1 MIAMTQGKDIPSG
14 GSRRWTLLV
23 SGSSAVGIATVAIVA
38 ILVVYPLG
46 WLAYT
51 SIESPGGGSVTLD
64 NYREVFSTPR
74 YLEAIWNSLKVSSL
88 AATVGLML
96 GVPMAWAVSRT
107 DMPFKGLVRLIAL
120 GSLLTPSFL
129 TAVAWILL
137 AGPNAGLLNRIVV
150 TLIGVEKGPFNIYS
164 LAGLSFVIALHI
176 YPYVFLLTAS
186 ALELVSSEMED
197 AANILGAGVW
207 RTMMAVTLPLALPA
221 IVGGFLLAFLDA
233 LSLFGT
239 PLLLAV
245 PARIQVMPTQLWQF
259 FQFPSKVEYAAA
271 YSLPL
276 LLITGALFLVQKRLI
291 GRKRFATFTGK
302 GGERRILRLGR
313 WRYALLFGCLL
324 VAFLSVVLPYLTLLI
339 ASLSRSWAQGVS
351 WTGMTLDNFALILL
365 QHDTPRRA
373 IVNTLTYSV
382 AAACAATALGFMA
395 AYLINRGLIRGGAIL
410 ANMVMAPLVIPG
422 IVLAI
427 GFVAAYTRP
436 PLLLYGTAWIMIL
449 AYTTRF
455 LPIAFQN
462 ADAAL
467 RSVHPELEEAARIG
481 GAGLLKT
488 LRAITLPLIKGGV
501 FGGGLLILMAA
512 TRELSTAIF
521 LFTANTKV
529 ASVVLVDLS
538 ETGDYEVVSAL
549 AIVMLLVILGLASVG
564 YGVIGRR
571 VAWQRAGE

>member
-1 MIAMTQGKDIPSG
+1 MRSLLASSSVLAIA
-14 GSRRWTLLV
+14 
-23 SGSSAVGIATVAIVA
+23 AVAIVA
-38 ILVVYPLG
+38 VLVIYPLG
-46 WLAYT
+46 WLVYT
-51 SIESPGGGSVTLD
+51 SMETPGGGAITLD
-64 NYREVFSTPR
+64 NYERVFSTSR
-74 YLEAIWNSLKVSSL
+74 YLQAIWNSLKVASL
-88 AATVGLML
+88 AAGVAVLL

-107 DMPFKGLVRLIAL
+107 DMPLKTFVRLVVL

-137 AGPNAGLLNRIVV
+137 AGPNAGLLNRIFVAL
-150 TLIGVEKGPFNIYS
+150 TGVEKGPFNIYS
-164 LAGLSFVIALHI
+164 LAGLSFVISLHV

-197 AANILGAGVW
+197 AASILGAGVW
-207 RTMMAVTLPLALPA
+207 RTMMAITVPLATPA
-221 IVGGFLLAFLDA
+221 ILGGFLLAFLDA

-271 YSLPL
+271 YSIPL
-276 LLITGALFLVQKRLI
+276 LLITGALFLLQKRLI
-291 GRKRFATFTGK
+291 GNKRYATFTGK
-302 GGERRILRLGR
+302 GGGRRVIRFGK
-313 WRYALLFGCLL
+313 WRYALLGGCLA
-324 VAFLSVVLPYLTLLI
+324 VAFLSVALPYCTLLI

-351 WTGMTLDNFALILL
+351 WSAMTFDNFALILL

-373 IVNTLTYSV
+373 IVNTILYSV
-382 AAACAATALGFMA
+382 AAACAATVLGFTT
-395 AYLINRGLIRGGAIL
+395 AYLTNRNLIKGGAIL
-410 ANMVMAPLVIPG
+410 ATMVMTPLVIPG

-436 PLLLYGTAWIMIL
+436 PLLLYGTAWILIL

-467 RSVHPELEEAARIG
+467 RSVHPELEEAARIS
-481 GAGLLKT
+481 GAGVLAT
-488 LRAITLPLIKGGV
+488 LREVTIPLIKGGV
-501 FGGGLLILMAA
+501 FGGALLILMAA

-538 ETGDYEVVSAL
+538 ETGDYEIVSAL
-549 AIVMLLVILGLASVG
+549 AVVMLLVIVGLAWIG
-564 YGVIGRR
+564 YSVIGRR
-571 VAWQRAGE
+571 LAWQRAGE